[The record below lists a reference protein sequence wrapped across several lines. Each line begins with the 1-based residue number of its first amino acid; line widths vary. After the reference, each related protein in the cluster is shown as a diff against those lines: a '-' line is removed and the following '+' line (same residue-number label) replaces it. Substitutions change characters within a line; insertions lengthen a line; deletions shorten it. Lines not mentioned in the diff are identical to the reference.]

1 VTRLR
6 LAVPIAALAALA
18 ALASGTGRAAV
29 QALDDAGTL
38 VTLPSPARRIV
49 SLAPH
54 ATELLFAA
62 GAGERIVGV
71 MSGSDHPAAATALP
85 VVGTSSALDLEHIL
99 ALRPDLIVTWP
110 YPTPAQV
117 EVLRARGIPVF
128 TTHPRRMTDIARDLE
143 RLGILAGAAGEARA
157 AAARFRSRLANLER
171 IAAGRAR
178 VRVFYQVSDTPRY
191 TIGGGHL
198 ITQAL
203 GVCGAENVF
212 SALSIPAPE
221 VSVEAVLAA
230 RPDAVIA
237 GTRGARRPPWLDA
250 WRRWPDLPAARAGR
264 LYAVDADLLHRAGPR
279 FVDGVAELC
288 DVVEQARAPAGAD
301 RPRRYNENRSDVPIL

>member
-6 LAVPIAALAALA
+6 LAVPIAALA

-110 YPTPAQV
+110 YTTPAQV
-117 EVLRARGIPVF
+117 EVLRARGIRSQSLSHLPCGDF
-128 TTHPRRMTDIARDLE
+128 NHEHPSSPQPFIREIRET
-143 RLGILAGAAGEARA
+143 
-157 AAARFRSRLANLER
+157 
-171 IAAGRAR
+171 
-178 VRVFYQVSDTPRY
+178 
-191 TIGGGHL
+191 
-198 ITQAL
+198 
-203 GVCGAENVF
+203 
-212 SALSIPAPE
+212 
-221 VSVEAVLAA
+221 VLKS
-230 RPDAVIA
+230 
-237 GTRGARRPPWLDA
+237 
-250 WRRWPDLPAARAGR
+250 
-264 LYAVDADLLHRAGPR
+264 PR
-279 FVDGVAELC
+279 FLRRFHAAIFVKALMLECLAVRRA
-288 DVVEQARAPAGAD
+288 VTTVEPLLV
-301 RPRRYNENRSDVPIL
+301 ST